1 MQLLVFILVF
11 PILWLIS
18 CLPHGL
24 FYAFSDFV
32 CFLVYKVFGYR
43 RRLVRS
49 NLKTSFPDKSL
60 QEIIEIEKGFYQ
72 HFCDIMLEML
82 KTFRFSE
89 EEMKKRMVFANLE
102 VLNPFF
108 QNKKSF
114 IIMCGHYAS
123 YEWLLSL
130 ALYLPCEGYAVYTPI
145 SNRYFD
151 GLIKKS
157 RSRFK
162 SFLISRY
169 KIQDKLKEY
178 LSKDNIVALGL
189 ASDQSPSNSKKQ
201 YFRRFLGV
209 KVPVFTGAERI
220 AKQFDLPV
228 IYAEIERVKRGY
240 YQTEFKIITQNPLQ
254 ERSHK
259 ITDIFTELL
268 ENQIRK
274 NPKHYLW
281 THNRFKHR
289 IN

>member
-11 PILWLIS
+11 PVLWLIS
-18 CLPHGL
+18 CLPHRL

-32 CFLVYKVFGYR
+32 CFLVYRVFGYR

-49 NLKTSFPDKSL
+49 NLMTSFPEKSL
-60 QEIIEIEKGFYQ
+60 QEIIKIEKDFYQ
-72 HFCDIMLEML
+72 HFCDMMLEML
-82 KTFRFSE
+82 KTFQFSE
-89 EEMKKRMVFANLE
+89 EEMKKRMVFTNLE
-102 VLNPFF
+102 ALNPFF

-114 IIMCGHYAS
+114 IVMCGHYAS

-151 GLIKKS
+151 RLIKKS

-162 SFLISRY
+162 GFLISRY

-178 LSKDNIVALGL
+178 LSKDNIIALGL

-201 YFRRFLGV
+201 YFREFLGV

-228 IYAEIERVKRGY
+228 IFAEIERVKRGY

-254 ERSHK
+254 ESSYK

>member
-18 CLPHGL
+18 CLPHRL

-32 CFLVYKVFGYR
+32 CFLVYRVVGYR

-49 NLKTSFPDKSL
+49 NLMTSFPEKSL
-60 QEIIEIEKGFYQ
+60 QEIIKIEKEFYQ

-82 KTFRFSE
+82 KTFQFSE
-89 EEMKKRMVFANLE
+89 EEMKKRMVFTNLE

-108 QNKKSF
+108 QDKKSF

-130 ALYLPCEGYAVYTPI
+130 ALYLPCQAYAVYTPI

-151 GLIKKS
+151 RLIQKS

-162 SFLISRY
+162 SFLVSRY

-178 LSKDNIVALGL
+178 LLKDSVIALGL

-201 YFRRFLGV
+201 YFRDFLGV

-228 IYAEIERVKRGY
+228 IFAEIERVKRGY

-254 ERSHK
+254 ESSYK